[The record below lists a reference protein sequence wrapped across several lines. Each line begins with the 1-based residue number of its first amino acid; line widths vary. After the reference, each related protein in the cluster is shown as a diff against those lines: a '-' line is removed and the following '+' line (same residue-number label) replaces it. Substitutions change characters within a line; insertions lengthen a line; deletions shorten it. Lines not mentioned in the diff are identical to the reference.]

1 MKTLWSPRTKT
12 ESNSGK
18 GSSRKIANWRQRKHG
33 ATQESSRAME
43 AAELLEQGQVT
54 TAGAAEAR
62 SAGTSGGKTRGD
74 TVGLAAALQVEIPS
88 PGASMHTCLL
98 LSHKLFLES
107 SCSVVLTCFT
117 TASIKASF
125 LGVHPSECPKY
136 AAKTCIPPLTL
147 TTLERC
153 SLHSQ
158 GWTKQLR
165 CLCRPLLPDCCRLRQ
180 RLTRRVLAVLTAF
193 ILDGD
198 PYCVGCKI
206 SPAWTIC

>member
-1 MKTLWSPRTKT
+1 MGQRRNRRRQWKPPNSWNRSPNPR
-12 ESNSGK
+12 
-18 GSSRKIANWRQRKHG
+18 
-33 ATQESSRAME
+33 
-43 AAELLEQGQVT
+43 LQGQVT

-98 LSHKLFLES
+98 LNHKLFLES
-107 SCSVVLTCFT
+107 SCLVVFTCFT

-180 RLTRRVLAVLTAF
+180 RLLPTCACGPHCLHSRR
-193 ILDGD
+193 
-198 PYCVGCKI
+198 
-206 SPAWTIC
+206 